1 MFNRSRRN
9 IATWFTLAMGSI
21 LIVFAALVYSM
32 EVKDELEE
40 LDRLIYKKTTVMAAN
55 VKYKFNNAQR
65 QVDLENVPLL
75 GSRAQLPPDSQ
86 FVYVRWYDEQKQL
99 VQFFGD
105 LPQQQIAIAN
115 GFHTLETENA
125 HIWLRQVT
133 LPVYQEGLLI
143 GYLQAAIPMTSL
155 EDNLAQLRLVLA
167 IAVPTTLGVIAL
179 TGWWLGGLAM
189 QPIRHSYSQLMSFTA
204 DASHELRSPLAAVI
218 SNAQYGSLSTTH
230 NLEAQRQ
237 RFQKIVE
244 IAKSM
249 STLVDNLLFLARHE
263 GRLSEK
269 NLQKFDLNNLLQK
282 LTNDY
287 AKHEIAQHL
296 HFKSELILERVN
308 VYGNADLLRQ
318 AITNLLNNACKY
330 TPAGGEVRLRLFT
343 QHHLAVVAV
352 LDTGIGISPSNLAHI
367 FERFYRVSKERSR
380 KTGGFGLGLAIAQQ
394 IVVAHGGHINVS
406 SVVGEGSN
414 FQIILPCT

>member
-21 LIVFAALVYSM
+21 LIVFAALVYFM

-55 VKYKFNNAQR
+55 VKYKFNNNQR
-65 QVDLENVPLL
+65 KVDLENVPLL

-105 LPQQQIAIAN
+105 FPKQQIPIAN
-115 GFHTLETENA
+115 GFQTLETENA
-125 HIWLRQVT
+125 QVWLRQVT
-133 LPVYQEGLLI
+133 LPVYQEELLI

-189 QPIRHSYSQLMSFTA
+189 QPIRYSYSQLMRFTA

-230 NLEAQRQ
+230 NLAAQRQ
-237 RFQKIVE
+237 RFQKIVD

-263 GRLSEK
+263 GRLSEE
-269 NLQKFDLNNLLQK
+269 NLQKFDLKSLIIQ
-282 LTNDY
+282 LTDEY

-296 HFKSELILERVN
+296 NFKSELTIDSVN
-308 VYGNADLLRQ
+308 VYGNADLLCQ
-318 AITNLLNNACKY
+318 AVTNLVNNACKY

-343 QHHLAVVAV
+343 QHRLAVIVVA
-352 LDTGIGISPSNLAHI
+352 DNGIGISRSDLPNI

-394 IVVAHGGHINVS
+394 IVAAHGGHIQVS
-406 SVVGEGSN
+406 SIVGQGSN
-414 FQIILPCT
+414 FQIFLPLE